1 MDVTRQAL
9 AEHFQLLND
18 DALLAEFQS
27 TELTEAAKAVAAEE
41 LRRRGIELPGIPDE
55 LLETSEPA
63 PEADDADLVIVDRVS
78 TPAEAHMLRSR
89 LELEG
94 IPAAV
99 VDENMAHTLPSLV
112 VGGVRVLVPESY
124 LDRAHEIAE
133 AIKRGDFALD
143 C

>member
-55 LLETSEPA
+55 LLE
-63 PEADDADLVIVDRVS
+63 
-78 TPAEAHMLRSR
+78 
-89 LELEG
+89 ELE
-94 IPAAV
+94 
-99 VDENMAHTLPSLV
+99 S
-112 VGGVRVLVPESY
+112 
-124 LDRAHEIAE
+124 
-133 AIKRGDFALD
+133 
-143 C
+143 